1 MKNDASP
8 GGWVE
13 RALKLVTDIKPGE
26 AGTAL
31 LLTLNVFLLLTAYY
45 IIKPIRESFIL
56 SKWTP
61 EDKAYLFA
69 AMAFVLIFVVKGFS
83 RLASHVP
90 RQKLIAWVSGFFIAN
105 IALFYVLHLAGISG
119 KAMGVIYFIWVGIFN
134 VTAVAQFWAFA
145 NDLYTEDAGRRLF
158 PLVAFGAV
166 FGGFVGSTLT
176 EALVGALGEFEMLLL
191 AAGILGLC
199 VVFTLIIH
207 RREVGLKKIAAPP
220 GPDAPAAELEEEKPV
235 APGGGFRLVWHN
247 KYLLAIAFFVLLLNF
262 INQNG
267 QYILDSVAAPA
278 AEKAAAAAATAA
290 EHDLLKRQFLTEFYA
305 GFMSLQGLWSML
317 LQLFVVSRVFKWF
330 GIRVAIFILPV
341 IALGGYLSLSA
352 FLSLG
357 LVRVFKAVENGTDYS
372 LMNTTRHS
380 LFLIT
385 SRVEKYKAKAAIDT
399 FFHRTGD
406 TLNAVLVFLNTVF
419 LKWSI
424 ANLAL
429 LNLVFVVLWIGVG
442 AMIYREH
449 KKRTAGGRAA

>member
-199 VVFTLIIH
+199 VVFTLII
-207 RREVGLKKIAAPP
+207 
-220 GPDAPAAELEEEKPV
+220 
-235 APGGGFRLVWHN
+235 
-247 KYLLAIAFFVLLLNF
+247 
-262 INQNG
+262 
-267 QYILDSVAAPA
+267 
-278 AEKAAAAAATAA
+278 
-290 EHDLLKRQFLTEFYA
+290 
-305 GFMSLQGLWSML
+305 
-317 LQLFVVSRVFKWF
+317 
-330 GIRVAIFILPV
+330 
-341 IALGGYLSLSA
+341 
-352 FLSLG
+352 
-357 LVRVFKAVENGTDYS
+357 
-372 LMNTTRHS
+372 
-380 LFLIT
+380 
-385 SRVEKYKAKAAIDT
+385 
-399 FFHRTGD
+399 
-406 TLNAVLVFLNTVF
+406 
-419 LKWSI
+419 
-424 ANLAL
+424 
-429 LNLVFVVLWIGVG
+429 
-442 AMIYREH
+442 
-449 KKRTAGGRAA
+449 